1 MADDSV
7 HRKYVREWMKRASG
21 LSPDQL
27 VGLFERAMAAVW
39 RRTYSS
45 LGDITVAAIVDRVL
59 YNASE
64 KYPAL
69 RSLTLDTIG
78 VNFDEFRVRAGSISN
93 RDLGEAIQFVIVELL
108 TVVGS
113 LTAEI
118 LTPVLH
124 SELSTVTTPDSL
136 AKRSEEKTQ

>member
-1 MADDSV
+1 
-7 HRKYVREWMKRASG
+7 MKRASG

-27 VGLFERAMAAVW
+27 VGLFEKAMAAVW
-39 RRTYSS
+39 RRTYAA

-59 YNASE
+59 YNATE
-64 KYPAL
+64 KYPVL
-69 RSLTLDTIG
+69 RSLTLDTSG
-78 VNFDEFRVRAGSISN
+78 VNFDEFRVRAAGSISN
-93 RDLGEAIQFVIVELL
+93 RDLSEAIEFVIVELL

-124 SELSTVTTPDSL
+124 SELSSVTTTDSL
-136 AKRSEEKTQ
+136 AKRSDQKKP